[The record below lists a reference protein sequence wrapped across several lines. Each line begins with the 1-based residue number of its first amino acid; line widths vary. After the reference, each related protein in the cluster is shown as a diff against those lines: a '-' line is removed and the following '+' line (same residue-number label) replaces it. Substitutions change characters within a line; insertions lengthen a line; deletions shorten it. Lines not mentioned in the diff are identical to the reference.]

1 MGDSCSVTSSACD
14 GSPFSEP
21 SLDWWLLLGEENT
34 SLSEPSGSVSDGT
47 VSAGSPG
54 ATPRWSVVVGG
65 DVFLSSGS
73 CLGVMKR
80 VAACWG

>member
-1 MGDSCSVTSSACD
+1 MCD
-14 GSPFSEP
+14 ESPFSEP
-21 SLDWWLLLGEENT
+21 SPDWWLLLGEEDT
-34 SLSEPSGSVSDGT
+34 SLSESLGSVSDGT

-65 DVFLSSGS
+65 GVFLLSGS

-80 VAACWG
+80 VVACWG